1 MTKSDIIGALELSGM
16 AYAPIQPRG
25 HSRLTTIDDAESGVQ
40 CFLRRDEDRLFV
52 TFRGSD
58 SKLDW
63 HHNFQFFKKCIPYD
77 NPDTAIRVHAGFL
90 NAYKTPKVR
99 RRIQD
104 MVSSSVRKIQI
115 SGHSLGAALAV
126 LCAVDLQYNFPDRDI
141 ECIVFG
147 CPRVGNAAFRDS
159 YNKRVF
165 KTVRVENGN
174 DIITKIPLWIMG
186 YRHVGVQIALGAP
199 RLPGIVTFLSHDPR
213 RYYQNFLQRYLFDK

>member
-1 MTKSDIIGALELSGM
+1 MTGNDIVGALELAGA

-25 HSRLTTIDDAESGVQ
+25 QARLITIDDAPSGVQ
-40 CFLRRDEDRLFV
+40 CFLRREEELLRI

-58 SKLDW
+58 SKTDW
-63 HHNFQFFKKCIPYD
+63 RHNFQFFKKCIPYG
-77 NPDTAIRVHAGFL
+77 NPDTAIRVHTGFL
-90 NAYKTPKVR
+90 NAYKAPQVR

-104 MVSSSVRKIQI
+104 MVNSKVRKIQI

-165 KTVRVENGN
+165 KTIRVENGN
-174 DIITKIPLWIMG
+174 DIVTKVPLWLMG
-186 YRHVGVQIALGAP
+186 YRHVGVRIPVGAP
-199 RLPGIVTFLSHDPR
+199 RLPGMVTFRSHDPR
-213 RYYQNFLQRYLFDK
+213 RYYQNLLRLTLS